1 MLIECLPKLESR
13 LPSTPN
19 NQLAAGNDSL
29 RPTKVQ
35 KCSYRE
41 LKKRMTFDHVSSG
54 LTKNPGG
61 HMPDTFLQLALNMS
75 HRPLLETVRVNSVA
89 EFARAKPLK

>member
-1 MLIECLPKLESR
+1 MI
-13 LPSTPN
+13 
-19 NQLAAGNDSL
+19 
-29 RPTKVQ
+29 
-35 KCSYRE
+35 
-41 LKKRMTFDHVSSG
+41 FDHVSSG
-54 LTKNPGG
+54 LAENPGG